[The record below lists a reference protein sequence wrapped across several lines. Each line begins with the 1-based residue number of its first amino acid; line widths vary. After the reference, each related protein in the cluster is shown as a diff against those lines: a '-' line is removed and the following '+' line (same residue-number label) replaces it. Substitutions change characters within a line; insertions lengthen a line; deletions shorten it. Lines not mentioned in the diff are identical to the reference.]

1 MKEIDSTNAGKY
13 RHENVFISGAKHVPP
28 IYMNVPYEMQ
38 KMIEK
43 YQSWK
48 DLHPVVRAC
57 FLHGEFVKIHPF
69 IDGNGRTA
77 RLLLNFEL
85 IQSGYPPVV
94 IKTEN
99 RADYYDALDKAH
111 TTNDYTDFIRMIVDL
126 VNESED
132 SYLYLI
138 G

>member
-1 MKEIDSTNAGKY
+1 
-13 RHENVFISGAKHVPP
+13 
-28 IYMNVPYEMQ
+28 MQ
-38 KMIEK
+38 KLLDN
-43 YQSWK
+43 YQNWSA
-48 DLHPVVRAC
+48 LHPVVRAC

-69 IDGNGRTA
+69 VDGKGRTA

-99 RADYYDALDKAH
+99 RANYYDAIDKAH
-111 TTNDYTDFIRMIVDL
+111 TTNDYTVFIQIVVNL
-126 VNESED
+126 VKESED
-132 SYLYLI
+132 TYLYLI